1 MKIAK
6 WHAIEGN
13 MQHLDG
19 GAMFGHV
26 PKAMWEQWTKSD
38 SQNRIPL
45 ACRALLVQTVDGRN
59 ILFETGIGA
68 FFEPKLKD
76 RYGVTP
82 NEHILLKN
90 LEKAGVTENEIDA
103 VVLSHLH
110 FDHAGGILSAYGDGP
125 PRILFPNAKIYL
137 GKRNWE
143 FSQNPHPREAGS
155 YIPYLNQLLR
165 ESGRLVLIEGETHP
179 DLDFGVSF
187 VYSDGHTIGMMIS
200 VIHLESGPMA
210 FVTDLVPG
218 AAWVHLPVYMGYDR
232 FPEQKYDEK
241 VKLFGWI
248 LERNGS
254 LFFTHDPIVT
264 HGKLTKDP
272 QGRYG
277 VI

>member
-6 WHAIEGN
+6 WQAIEGN

-26 PKAMWEQWTKSD
+26 PKAMWEHWIKSD

-45 ACRALLVQTVDGRN
+45 ACRALLVQTEDGRN

-68 FFEPKLKD
+68 FFEPKLKE

-90 LEKAGVTENEIDA
+90 LEKVGVTENEIDA

-125 PRILFPNAKIYL
+125 PRILFPKAKIYL

-143 FSQNPHPREAGS
+143 FSQNPHPREVGS
-155 YIPYLNQLLR
+155 YIPHLNQLLK
-165 ESGRLVLIEGETHP
+165 ESGRVVLIDGETHP
-179 DLDFGVSF
+179 DLNFGVSF

-200 VIHLESGPMA
+200 VIHLDSGPMA

-218 AAWVHLPVYMGYDR
+218 AAWVHLSVYMGYDR

-254 LFFTHDPIVT
+254 LFFTHDPLVT
-264 HGKLTKDP
+264 HGKLKRDE
-272 QGRYG
+272 QGRYS